1 MIMRTNMED
10 EGDPRECDGQQKDKK
25 LRGDN
30 YGWGSLKPATLQ
42 VLNNPKAALAFLSC
56 AIFTQAMTVNG
67 LARSVVT
74 TLERRFHL
82 TSTDMGAVL
91 IANDVANFVS
101 SLPISYLGA
110 KNKPRW
116 LGCGMLLL
124 AVGASVF
131 ALPHFVAEPYRVVPT
146 TSHELC
152 RSNASNFSASV
163 HFNSCNNIDPEHPQW
178 IGAWWIGF
186 ILTGALAVVAA
197 IFILGLP
204 RRLSSKVEDSAGATI
219 TDETPLKEMQQ
230 DKPTLD
236 DKNGDAEKIPSATTS
251 TDQQNGGGLNLLH
264 GVVEKSARIMQN
276 PTFVFLSMA
285 TVTEKGIAAGIATFI
300 AKYIESQFRT
310 SAGEAAML
318 MGLVSIPGA
327 TIGTLLGGY
336 LVKRFEL
343 QVRGIVKMCT
353 VLTLMTKVSLL
364 MFLITCDDVSMVG
377 VNTAYHNSSH
387 APTSLIDGCNAR
399 CGCSSDQYQPVCG
412 GDELVYF
419 SPCLAGCQGLATNN
433 GSQVYDNCMCVA
445 GGFATSG
452 ICSVN
457 CPLKPLFLV
466 ILFFM
471 SLGMF
476 ITYIPLLTATL
487 RAVTEED
494 GPFATGL
501 QDAMIRGLAF
511 DSIWIGLTQV
521 MRTNME
527 DKGDQQDCDGQ
538 EKDTELR
545 DDDYG
550 WGSFKPATL
559 QISYLGAKNKPRWL
573 GSGMLLLA
581 VGAFV
586 FALPHFVAE
595 PYRVVPTTSHELC
608 RPQAPNFSC
617 THIDP
622 EHPQWIG
629 AWWIGFILTGV
640 LAVVAAIFILGLPR
654 RLSSKV
660 EDAIITVETPLKEIQ
675 RDKPTLDNKNGDA
688 DKLPSDTASP
698 DQQNGGGLSL
708 LHGVVE
714 KSARIMQN
722 QTFVFLSMATV
733 TEKGIAAGIA
743 TFIAKY
749 IESQFRTSAGEAA
762 MLMGIVSIPGATIG
776 TLLGGYLVKR
786 FELHVRGIVKMCTV
800 LTLMTITLMTMVSL
814 LLFLITCE
822 DVSMTG
828 VNTAYHNRLE

>member
-1 MIMRTNMED
+1 MRTNMED
-10 EGDPRECDGQQKDKK
+10 EGDRRDCAGQENRRDCAGQEKDKK
-25 LRGDN
+25 LRDDN
-30 YGWGSLKPATLQ
+30 YGWGSFKPATLQ
-42 VLNNPKAALAFLSC
+42 VLNNPKAALVFLSC

-116 LGCGMLLL
+116 LGSGMLLL
-124 AVGASVF
+124 AVGAFVF
-131 ALPHFVAEPYRVVPT
+131 ALPHFVAEPYQVVPT

-152 RSNASNFSASV
+152 RSNATNFSASV
-163 HFNSCNNIDPEHPQW
+163 HFDSWNQTECGNTTSSTGQGIQGYMYVLVLGKFLIGIGACALFSLGVTYINENTPSNQSSVYLGIFYSFSIVGPAIGYLLACVFLKIPTDKTFPNIDPEHPQW

-204 RRLSSKVEDSAGATI
+204 RRLSSKFEDSTEATI
-219 TDETPLKEMQQ
+219 TAETPLKEIQG
-230 DKPTLD
+230 DKTTLD
-236 DKNGDAEKIPSATTS
+236 DTNGDAEKLPSDTAS
-251 TDQQNGGGLNLLH
+251 PDQQNGGCLSLLH

-276 PTFVFLSMA
+276 PTFAFLSMA

-353 VLTLMTKVSLL
+353 VLTLLTMVSLL
-364 MFLITCDDVSMVG
+364 MFLIACEDVSMVG

-387 APTSLIDGCNAR
+387 SPTSLIDGCNAR
-399 CGCSSDQYQPVCG
+399 CECSSDQYQPVCG

-419 SPCLAGCQGLATNN
+419 SPCLAGCQGLTTSN
-433 GSQVYDNCMCVA
+433 GSQVYDNCTCLA

-501 QDAMIRGLAF
+501 QDAMIRGLGYIPCILLVGAVIDRACALQ
-511 DSIWIGLTQV
+511 DSSCTNGGSCLLYVNRYFGL
-521 MRTNME
+521 
-527 DKGDQQDCDGQ
+527 
-538 EKDTELR
+538 
-545 DDDYG
+545 Y
-550 WGSFKPATL
+550 
-559 QISYLGAKNKPRWL
+559 
-573 GSGMLLLA
+573 LLA
-581 VGAFV
+581 VCMAYKVTSCLFY
-586 FALPHFVAE
+586 AL
-595 PYRVVPTTSHELC
+595 
-608 RPQAPNFSC
+608 
-617 THIDP
+617 
-622 EHPQWIG
+622 
-629 AWWIGFILTGV
+629 V
-640 LAVVAAIFILGLPR
+640 LLFDR
-654 RLSSKV
+654 
-660 EDAIITVETPLKEIQ
+660 
-675 RDKPTLDNKNGDA
+675 
-688 DKLPSDTASP
+688 
-698 DQQNGGGLSL
+698 
-708 LHGVVE
+708 
-714 KSARIMQN
+714 
-722 QTFVFLSMATV
+722 
-733 TEKGIAAGIA
+733 
-743 TFIAKY
+743 
-749 IESQFRTSAGEAA
+749 GEA
-762 MLMGIVSIPGATIG
+762 
-776 TLLGGYLVKR
+776 
-786 FELHVRGIVKMCTV
+786 HVEYSNIK
-800 LTLMTITLMTMVSL
+800 
-814 LLFLITCE
+814 
-822 DVSMTG
+822 
-828 VNTAYHNRLE
+828 

>member
-10 EGDPRECDGQQKDKK
+10 EGDRRDCAGQEKDKK
-25 LRGDN
+25 LRYDS
-30 YGWGSLKPATLQ
+30 YGWGSFKPATLQ
-42 VLNNPKAALAFLSC
+42 VLNNPKAALVFLSC

-116 LGCGMLLL
+116 LG
-124 AVGASVF
+124 
-131 ALPHFVAEPYRVVPT
+131 
-146 TSHELC
+146 
-152 RSNASNFSASV
+152 
-163 HFNSCNNIDPEHPQW
+163 
-178 IGAWWIGF
+178 
-186 ILTGALAVVAA
+186 
-197 IFILGLP
+197 
-204 RRLSSKVEDSAGATI
+204 
-219 TDETPLKEMQQ
+219 
-230 DKPTLD
+230 
-236 DKNGDAEKIPSATTS
+236 
-251 TDQQNGGGLNLLH
+251 
-264 GVVEKSARIMQN
+264 
-276 PTFVFLSMA
+276 
-285 TVTEKGIAAGIATFI
+285 
-300 AKYIESQFRT
+300 
-310 SAGEAAML
+310 
-318 MGLVSIPGA
+318 
-327 TIGTLLGGY
+327 
-336 LVKRFEL
+336 
-343 QVRGIVKMCT
+343 
-353 VLTLMTKVSLL
+353 
-364 MFLITCDDVSMVG
+364 
-377 VNTAYHNSSH
+377 
-387 APTSLIDGCNAR
+387 
-399 CGCSSDQYQPVCG
+399 
-412 GDELVYF
+412 
-419 SPCLAGCQGLATNN
+419 
-433 GSQVYDNCMCVA
+433 
-445 GGFATSG
+445 
-452 ICSVN
+452 
-457 CPLKPLFLV
+457 
-466 ILFFM
+466 
-471 SLGMF
+471 
-476 ITYIPLLTATL
+476 
-487 RAVTEED
+487 
-494 GPFATGL
+494 
-501 QDAMIRGLAF
+501 
-511 DSIWIGLTQV
+511 
-521 MRTNME
+521 
-527 DKGDQQDCDGQ
+527 
-538 EKDTELR
+538 
-545 DDDYG
+545 
-550 WGSFKPATL
+550 
-559 QISYLGAKNKPRWL
+559 
-573 GSGMLLLA
+573 SGMLLLA

-608 RPQAPNFSC
+608 RPQAPNFSWNQTKC
-617 THIDP
+617 GNTTSSTGQGIQDYMYVLVLGKFLIGIGACALFSLGVTYINENTPSNQSSVYLGIFYSFSIVGPAVGYLLASVFLKIPTDNTFPTHIDP

-722 QTFVFLSMATV
+722 RTFVFLSMATV

-786 FELHVRGIVKMCTV
+786 FELQVRGIVKMCTV

-828 VNTAYHNRLE
+828 VNTAYHNSSHAPTSLIDGCNARCGCSRDQYQPVCGGDELVYFSPCLAGCQGLATNNGSQVYDNCTCVAGGFATSGICAVNCPLKPLFLVILFFMSLGMFITYIPLLTATLRAVTEEDGPFATGLQDAMIRGLGYIPCILLVGAVIDRACALQDSSCTNGGSCLLYVNRYFGLYLLAVCMAYKVASCLFYALVLLFDRGEAHVEYSNIK